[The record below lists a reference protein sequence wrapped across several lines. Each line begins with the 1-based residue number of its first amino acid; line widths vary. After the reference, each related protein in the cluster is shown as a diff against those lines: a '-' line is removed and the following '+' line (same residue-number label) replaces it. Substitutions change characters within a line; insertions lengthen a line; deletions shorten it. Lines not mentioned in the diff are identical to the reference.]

1 MLRGWLFA
9 FSPARSSQGLAW
21 RMSHP
26 LGTGNGTPIAPG
38 GENLKGRRGLRCDL
52 GLLKPDSRGKG
63 ALKQRDAGCAGCSE
77 PCTGRALP
85 QSFPTDGWEIPT
97 RGEDWG
103 GSVAVL
109 VGAPVCLGGMP
120 RALGNPDLRG
130 TQGSDATRVYG
141 TVRGRDTPMHGFV
154 VVGLKS
160 LCADTLKR
168 CVGTGFAAPAAL
180 SPPLLCSHGGERG
193 WRCRAF
199 ARIYALSSI
208 TARQQGKTGNDN
220 YPLGS
225 VLLENQAI
233 RQPLQM
239 ERAACAA

>member
-120 RALGNPDLRG
+120 RAPGNPDLRG
-130 TQGSDATRVYG
+130 TQGSDATHVYG
-141 TVRGRDTPMHGFV
+141 TVRGRDTPMHGFM
-154 VVGLKS
+154 VVGLQFV
-160 LCADTLKR
+160 C
-168 CVGTGFAAPAAL
+168 
-180 SPPLLCSHGGERG
+180 
-193 WRCRAF
+193 
-199 ARIYALSSI
+199 
-208 TARQQGKTGNDN
+208 
-220 YPLGS
+220 
-225 VLLENQAI
+225 
-233 RQPLQM
+233 
-239 ERAACAA
+239 